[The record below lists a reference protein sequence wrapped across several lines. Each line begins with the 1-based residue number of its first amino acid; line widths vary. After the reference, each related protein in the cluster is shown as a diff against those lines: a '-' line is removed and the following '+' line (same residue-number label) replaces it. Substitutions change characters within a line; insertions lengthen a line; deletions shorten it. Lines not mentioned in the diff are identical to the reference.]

1 MGKYVESP
9 NIKVDWDAFAEHG
22 WERMSKRNVT
32 QDMVNS
38 WVQNG
43 KALSQNG
50 GSKFAYITKE
60 GVAVVSKE
68 GKLIT
73 TWGADNFDDAMKGIV
88 EQLYGKQ
95 VYMIANVINEW
106 DPIDLFPYVPSDEY
120 EEEIKLLGDF
130 LSMRNEVSEM
140 ELTDEI
146 QRIFVKRFGNDVFTK
161 DKSECA
167 IVARRILTELNG

>member
-1 MGKYVESP
+1 MLVRQFFKSVANVAKGTSNLAKFGDDFGKMGKYVESP
-9 NIKVDWDAFAEHG
+9 NVKVDWDAFAEHG

-43 KALSQNG
+43 KAISQNG

-73 TWGADNFDDAMKGIV
+73 TWGADNFDDVMKGIV
-88 EQLYGKQ
+88 EQLYGK
-95 VYMIANVINEW
+95 
-106 DPIDLFPYVPSDEY
+106 
-120 EEEIKLLGDF
+120 
-130 LSMRNEVSEM
+130 
-140 ELTDEI
+140 
-146 QRIFVKRFGNDVFTK
+146 
-161 DKSECA
+161 
-167 IVARRILTELNG
+167 